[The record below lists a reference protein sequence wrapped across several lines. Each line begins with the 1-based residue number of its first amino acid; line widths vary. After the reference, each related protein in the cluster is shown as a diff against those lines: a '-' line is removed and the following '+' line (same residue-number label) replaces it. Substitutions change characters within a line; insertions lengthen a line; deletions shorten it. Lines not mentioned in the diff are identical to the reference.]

1 MSNTNNIPGLLLPT
15 QKAML
20 AGNPRDS
27 AIAEANASNEK
38 LLSLQSIGGRGRR
51 RGSRRATRRA
61 SKRGSRRL
69 RKRYGGAS
77 TINVPQFPMPYK
89 EQGGPGQTP
98 NSIIQQNASVGT
110 QSAANSVYDKY
121 ATQMGGYYDI
131 KMNTNTNQYQ
141 WGCYS
146 GGKKYKKKRTKRHS
160 RTRRRIRSSKRKII

>member
-1 MSNTNNIPGLLLPT
+1 MSNTNMNNNIPGLLLPT

-27 AIAEANASNEK
+27 AIAEANASNLK

-51 RGSRRATRRA
+51 RGSRRGTR
-61 SKRGSRRL
+61 RGSRRL
-69 RKRYGGAS
+69 RKRYGGAT
-77 TINVPQFPMPYK
+77 TINVPQFPMQYNA
-89 EQGGPGQTP
+89 QGGPGQTP

-131 KMNTNTNQYQ
+131 KMNTNTN
-141 WGCYS
+141 S
-146 GGKKYKKKRTKRHS
+146 
-160 RTRRRIRSSKRKII
+160 

>member
-27 AIAEANASNEK
+27 AIAEANASNLK
-38 LLSLQSIGGRGRR
+38 LLSLQSVGGRGRR
-51 RGSRRATRRA
+51 RGSRR
-61 SKRGSRRL
+61 RGSRRL

-77 TINVPQFPMPYK
+77 TSTINVPQFPMQYK

-110 QSAANSVYDKY
+110 QNAANSVYDKY

-160 RTRRRIRSSKRKII
+160 RHSRTRRRIRSSKRKII

>member
-27 AIAEANASNEK
+27 AIAEANASNLK
-38 LLSLQSIGGRGRR
+38 LLSLQSVGGRGRR
-51 RGSRRATRRA
+51 RASR
-61 SKRGSRRL
+61 RGSRRL

-77 TINVPQFPMPYK
+77 TINVPQFSMPYK